1 MEADD
6 GGPGACP
13 TRTSQ
18 QHEMFELWGIVHEG
32 GVRRVHAWPDGAR
45 IRRSAGFWGQF
56 PFAPE
61 YFGVNP
67 AASLKRNRSRT
78 RYPVCVEAMYKRSHA
93 SARVRNNWPHRH
105 KCSSESWP
113 LFSSCPSS
121 WNKVALKVCLTMW
134 LNTSQPCACTHQ
146 ALIMVNSYCSQL
158 AQEL

>member
-1 MEADD
+1 MVQVLA
-6 GGPGACP
+6 PPAPRSSMKCSNFGALC
-13 TRTSQ
+13 TREES
-18 QHEMFELWGIVHEG
+18 
-32 GVRRVHAWPDGAR
+32 GVSMRGLTERESGAR
-45 IRRSAGFWGQF
+45 LGFGANSLLLPNILGLTQRLLSNEIAAGQ
-56 PFAPE
+56 
-61 YFGVNP
+61 
-67 AASLKRNRSRT
+67 
-78 RYPVCVEAMYKRSHA
+78 CVEAMYKRSHA